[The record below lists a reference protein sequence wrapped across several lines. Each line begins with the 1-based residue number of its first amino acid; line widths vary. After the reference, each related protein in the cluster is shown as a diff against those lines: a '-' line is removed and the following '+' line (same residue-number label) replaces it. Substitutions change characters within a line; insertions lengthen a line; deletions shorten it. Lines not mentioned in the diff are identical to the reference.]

1 LFPAEGVSDLNFTP
15 RTFLAIGLI
24 AISTTFATCA
34 LWAANDPFV
43 GDWKLD
49 PSKSKLT
56 DVMKVESVG
65 TNKYAFNF
73 GSGPETI
80 VVDGTDQ
87 PGSFAS
93 TLSVAAEGPDTWKVI
108 RKRNGHVI
116 VSATWNLS
124 EEGSTLT
131 DHFTGFNPNGSTYN
145 LDYGYKRKAVG
156 SGFEGE
162 WVSTSQTVNSVVLMQ
177 VRPYEGDG
185 LSFIDPSA
193 QVTRNVKFDG
203 KDYPNLGPNVT
214 PGSTSSLRRVSES
227 RLEMTYKING
237 KLLYTQEIELSSDTL
252 TMTRHIVGER
262 ERNIRVLNSN
272 RRLAV
277 GGGSSWR
284 DLSPTIHE
292 DK

>member
-1 LFPAEGVSDLNFTP
+1 MKFTP
-15 RTFLAIGLI
+15 RTFLAIGLV
-24 AISTTFATCA
+24 AISTTFATRA
-34 LWAANDPFV
+34 LWAANPTFV

-65 TNKYAFNF
+65 TNRYAFNF

-93 TLSVAAEGPDTWKVI
+93 TLSVAAEGPDTWKVM
-108 RKRNGHVI
+108 RKRNGHMI

-124 EEGSTLT
+124 EDGSTLT
-131 DHFTGFNPNGSTYN
+131 DHFTGFNPNGSTYT
-145 LDYGYKRKAVG
+145 LDYVYKRKAGG

-162 WVSTSQTVNSVVLMQ
+162 WVSTSETVNSVVLMR

-214 PGSTSSLRRVSES
+214 PRLYLLITRSE
-227 RLEMTYKING
+227 RA
-237 KLLYTQEIELSSDTL
+237 
-252 TMTRHIVGER
+252 HVGDDLQDQWQPPLHAGDRALFRFQYLDDDQTHSGR
-262 ERNIRVLNSN
+262 E
-272 RRLAV
+272 
-277 GGGSSWR
+277 GGEHPGV
-284 DLSPTIHE
+284 
-292 DK
+292 